1 MAKDSQVCVVMV
13 PFLAQGHLGQLMHL
27 SGLISSYNIPV
38 HYVSTTT
45 HVRQTKS
52 RHEGWQLHSS
62 ENIHIHELPIQPF
75 HSPPPDPKAS
85 SKFPF
90 HLQPVFDASL
100 DLREPVCKLLT
111 SLSATAQRLI
121 IVHDNLMSFVVQD
134 FVSLPNAETYC
145 FQNSSAFFYFSY
157 YWDLTGRQIAADDQI
172 LQQLPGV
179 EGCVN
184 SEFFAFAE
192 KQEVHAKNSSGY
204 LYNTSRAIEGH
215 YFDLLKELQV
225 CKKQWAIG
233 PFNPVEI
240 CKKPD
245 EQRHKCLEWL
255 DNQASNSVIYVSFG
269 TTTSLTDEQIHA
281 LAAGL
286 ENSCQ
291 KFIWVLRDADRGD
304 IFTGGVRK
312 LQLPD
317 GYEDRILKAN
327 QGMIVRDWAPQLEIL
342 AHTSTGGF
350 MSHCGWNSC
359 LESITMGVPIAT
371 WPMHSDQPRNAAL
384 ITKVLQIGT
393 VVKDWD
399 KRNELV
405 ESFTIENAVKK
416 LMASTEG
423 DEMRKRAAECS
434 DAIKKSVAEGGVRR
448 IELDSFVAHITR

>member
-1 MAKDSQVCVVMV
+1 
-13 PFLAQGHLGQLMHL
+13 
-27 SGLISSYNIPV
+27 
-38 HYVSTTT
+38 
-45 HVRQTKS
+45 
-52 RHEGWQLHSS
+52 
-62 ENIHIHELPIQPF
+62 
-75 HSPPPDPKAS
+75 
-85 SKFPF
+85 
-90 HLQPVFDASL
+90 
-100 DLREPVCKLLT
+100 
-111 SLSATAQRLI
+111 
-121 IVHDNLMSFVVQD
+121 MSFVVQD

-157 YWDLTGRQIAADDQI
+157 YWDLTGRQIPADDQI

-192 KQEVHAKNSSGY
+192 KQEVHAKNSSGH

-384 ITKVLQIGT
+384 IIKVLQIGT
-393 VVKDWD
+393 IVKD
-399 KRNELV
+399 
-405 ESFTIENAVKK
+405 
-416 LMASTEG
+416 
-423 DEMRKRAAECS
+423 
-434 DAIKKSVAEGGVRR
+434 
-448 IELDSFVAHITR
+448 